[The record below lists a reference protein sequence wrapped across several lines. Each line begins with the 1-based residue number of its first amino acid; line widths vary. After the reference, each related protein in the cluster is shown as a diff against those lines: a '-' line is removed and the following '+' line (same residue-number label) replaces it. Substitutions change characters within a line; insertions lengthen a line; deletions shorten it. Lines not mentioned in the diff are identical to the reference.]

1 MGFISDT
8 YNDAIDENL
17 VLLILD
23 GNRDALDSLINRHK
37 DWLFN
42 IAIGMTGNTHE
53 AEDVT
58 QEILIKILTKLSTF
72 KFKSSFRTWIYRI
85 TFNHV
90 LSMKRMGKER
100 AFSSFED
107 HRRIL
112 DSMAD
117 KDLKNTYPVDIK
129 LLVEETKTD
138 CMLGMLLCLN
148 REQRIVFIVGG
159 IFGVDSRKGASL
171 LELSEA
177 NFRKRLSRARHELK
191 NFMEKNCSLL
201 NKNNSCKCIRK
212 TRSAIENG
220 YINPEKLQFSDTHL
234 KKVKDMVDESDISVK
249 DLIDLRYEKLFKE
262 NPFKIFDTKEFNKM
276 MGNLSFNK
284 K

>member
-1 MGFISDT
+1 MSFISDT
-8 YNDAIDENL
+8 YNDAVDENL
-17 VLLILD
+17 ILLILE
-23 GNRDALDSLINRHK
+23 GNRNALDSLINRHK

-90 LSMKRMGKER
+90 LSMKRMGKEKV
-100 AFSSFED
+100 FSSFED
-107 HRRIL
+107 HKRIL
-112 DSMAD
+112 GNLVD
-117 KDLKNTYPVDIK
+117 KNLDDAYSVNIK
-129 LLVEETKTD
+129 LLIEETKTD

-177 NFRKRLSRARHELK
+177 NFRKRLSRARNELK
-191 NFMEKNCSLL
+191 SFMEKNCSLI
-201 NKNNSCKCIRK
+201 NKNNSCKCMRK

-220 YINPEKLQFSDTHL
+220 YINPEKLQFSDTHF
-234 KKVKDMVDESDISVK
+234 KKVKDMVDKTDITVN

-284 K
+284 N